1 LLPFAGSGKIDEKG
15 RTALQGNKLALIN
28 GGKIS
33 KRHWNLLNQVA
44 VYDHATMQE
53 AVEIA
58 EKLVSTGEADAI
70 ISPAGTAAVIGRHI
84 EGIPII
90 HCDPTT
96 FDILDSLEYAQ
107 RRSSLRGGRI
117 GLLLHDS
124 RVIDA
129 DRLQRF
135 LDNELVYYTYRQEED
150 IPSLV
155 RQMAVQHVGAIVGG
169 PTTLYFANLEGV
181 TGYILRLGAEAIRSA
196 IEKAEDIFAYGRGL
210 REQSNRLSSTLQLF
224 PDGVLITNE
233 NGVITDCNARAGAL
247 LNERPKLIIG
257 RRIEDLLGD
266 SETENWSNVYR
277 EGMQRFDRL
286 IELKDISL
294 FSSRMPITMDG
305 KVCGAIV
312 TLQDAGKIVK
322 LEHTYRKYQSRGLVA
337 KYTFAD
343 ILGDSEPLR
352 AVIAKAK
359 AFAAVDSPILIEG
372 ETGTGKEL
380 FAQSIHN
387 ASYRK
392 NGPFVAINCAA
403 LPENLLESELMGY
416 EEGAFTGARRGGK
429 AGLFEL
435 AHTGTIFLDEIN
447 QIPVQLQARLL
458 RVLQEKQ
465 VLRLGGSKMIPIDV
479 RVIAAS
485 NEDLGAMIRDGRFRE
500 DLYYR
505 LKVLNF
511 VIPPLR
517 ERRDDIAG
525 LAGHYLDQFSRMYG
539 PTQPLGE
546 EALALLR
553 RHTWPGNVRELV
565 NCMERYVVL
574 KRQLELEDMSFA
586 AEYLGTEAR
595 ARSAESRFVPQDPD
609 AVAVHIG
616 TLEEMEMQLLR
627 AVLDRCGGS
636 RQEAARTLG
645 ISRTT
650 LWKKLQD
657 DGKVYKFAK

>member
-1 LLPFAGSGKIDEKG
+1 M
-15 RTALQGNKLALIN
+15 TQYNKLALIN

-33 KRHWNLLNQVA
+33 RRHWNLLSQVS

-58 EKLVSTGEADAI
+58 QRLAAEGGADAI
-70 ISPAGTAAVIGRHI
+70 ISPAGTAAVISRHV
-84 EGIPII
+84 EGMPII

-96 FDILDSLEYAQ
+96 FDILDSLDYAQ
-107 RRSSLRGGRI
+107 RQSDLKDGRI

-124 RVIDA
+124 RVIDG

-135 LDNELVYYTYRQEED
+135 LKNELIYYTYREEED

-155 RQMAVQHVGAIVGG
+155 HSMAQQNVGAIVGG
-169 PTTLYFANLEGV
+169 PTTLYFANLEGIPA
-181 TGYILRLGAEAIRSA
+181 YILRLGSEAIRTA

-210 REQSNRLSSTLQLF
+210 REQSNRLASTLQLF
-224 PDGVLITNE
+224 PDGVLITDG
-233 NGVITDCNARAGAL
+233 NGIITDCNARAGDL
-247 LNERPKLIIG
+247 LNQRPKVIIG
-257 RRIEDLLGD
+257 RRIEDLLGGG
-266 SETENWSNVYR
+266 SENWSNVYR

-294 FSSRMPITMDG
+294 FSSRMPVTMDG

-322 LEHTYRKYQSRGLVA
+322 LEQTYRKYQSRGLVA
-337 KYTFAD
+337 KYTFSD
-343 ILGDSEPLR
+343 LLGNSKAFT

-380 FAQSIHN
+380 VAQSIHN
-387 ASYRK
+387 ASRRAK
-392 NGPFVAINCAA
+392 GPFVAINCAA

-465 VLRLGGSKMIPIDV
+465 VLRLGGSKVIPINV

-505 LKVLNF
+505 LKVLSF

-517 ERRDDIAG
+517 ERPEDIPR
-525 LAGHYLDQFSRMYG
+525 LARHYLDQFSRPLG
-539 PTQPLGE
+539 TPPPLGE
-546 EALALLR
+546 EAMELLR
-553 RHTWPGNVRELV
+553 RHPWPGNVRELV
-565 NCMERYVVL
+565 NCMERYAVL
-574 KRQLELEDMSFA
+574 CRQLEMGDVAFVR
-586 AEYLGTEAR
+586 EYLGTEDR
-595 ARSAESRFVPQDPD
+595 GRSGEAPGEEADVVTVPL
-609 AVAVHIG
+609 G
-616 TLEEMEMQLLR
+616 TLEEMERRLLR
-627 AVLDRCGGS
+627 AVLERCGGR

-650 LWKKLQD
+650 LWKKLQE
-657 DGKVYKFAK
+657 DGEAARWAK